1 MNKKLQYVIAFSC
14 LLVAGSIAYYL
25 SIYIPKQHTIAEQR
39 DCEKIAEERVQ
50 KEVETFLADDSA
62 GELPQTK
69 YVYSKKT
76 NQCVFWIKSAYKD
89 TNETLFDLFT
99 LKGIAF
105 YTDARDGAKYGDKE
119 DFQKKYN
126 MYFGK

>member
-25 SIYIPKQHTIAEQR
+25 SVYIPKQNFLAEQR
-39 DCEKIAEERVQ
+39 ECTKLAEARIS
-50 KEVETFLADDSA
+50 KEEEVLFTESNAQIP
-62 GELPQTK
+62 ETK
-69 YVYSKKT
+69 YIYDNKS
-76 NQCVFWIKSAYKD
+76 NQCVFWIKYTFKD
-89 TNETLFDLFT
+89 ANETLVDLFT
-99 LKGIAF
+99 TKGIAF
-105 YTDARDGAKYGDKE
+105 YTDSQDGKKYGDKE